1 LRGNLLV
8 EVGNAEALIQYLF
21 QNQMNCEKCQQL
33 ISVYLDNELE
43 REVSF
48 EVQMHLALCAEC
60 AKVCEDF
67 AMIVDFCET
76 ENSLPPNSK
85 ALWCRINNLIE
96 NEIKPEIRQKNAEAQ
111 IKKGF
116 FARTWSNRWQLSLS
130 QVVASV
136 LGIALISSLLTVVG
150 IKNYAAAGDNLAAD
164 ASATVFEKVL
174 GKIGLVE
181 TAWHARENRI
191 KAQQATIDYW
201 NNRVESRRVQWD
213 AHLREAFDRNL
224 NEIDQVVFEYNKILL
239 ENPQDELSGEMLDS
253 ALNEKVELLREF
265 ADL

>member
-1 LRGNLLV
+1 
-8 EVGNAEALIQYLF
+8 
-21 QNQMNCEKCQQL
+21 MNCEKCQQL

-43 REVSF
+43 KEVSF

-76 ENSLPPNSK
+76 ENFLPPNSK

-96 NEIKPEIRQKNAEAQ
+96 NDIKTETRQESIESKTKQ
-111 IKKGF
+111 GF
-116 FARTWSNRWQLSLS
+116 FARTWNNRWQLSLS
-130 QVVASV
+130 QVVSSV
-136 LGIALISSLLTVVG
+136 LGIALISSLLTIVG
-150 IKNYAAAGDNLAAD
+150 VKNYMTANDGLATN
-164 ASATVFEKVL
+164 SSPTVFERVLSKV
-174 GKIGLVE
+174 GLVE
-181 TAWHARENRI
+181 TAQQARESRI

-201 NNRVESRRVQWD
+201 NTRIESRRIQWD

-224 NEIDQVVFEYNKILL
+224 DDINQVVFEYNRILQ

>member
-1 LRGNLLV
+1 
-8 EVGNAEALIQYLF
+8 
-21 QNQMNCEKCQQL
+21 MNCEQCQQL

-43 REVSF
+43 KEISF
-48 EVQMHLALCAEC
+48 NVQMHLALCAEC

-76 ENSLPPNSK
+76 EDFLPPNSK

-96 NEIKPEIRQKNAEAQ
+96 TEIKPETAQ
-111 IKKGF
+111 EINKPQTKQGF
-116 FARTWSNRWQLSLS
+116 FARIWNNRWQLTIS
-130 QVVASV
+130 QMFSAV

-150 IKNYAAAGDNLAAD
+150 IKNYSSHAEFTAN
-164 ASATVFEKVL
+164 SAPTIFERALSKV
-174 GKIGLVE
+174 GLVE
-181 TAWHARENRI
+181 TAQQARENRI
-191 KAQQATIDYW
+191 RAQQTTIDYW
-201 NNRVESRRVQWD
+201 NNRVEARKVQWD

-224 NEIDQVVFEYNKILL
+224 NEIDQVVFEYDKILQ

>member
-1 LRGNLLV
+1 
-8 EVGNAEALIQYLF
+8 
-21 QNQMNCEKCQQL
+21 MNCEKCQQL

-43 REVSF
+43 HEVSC

-76 ENSLPPNSK
+76 EDFLPPNSK

-96 NEIKPEIRQKNAEAQ
+96 TEVKTETGQENNQPQTKQ
-111 IKKGF
+111 GF
-116 FARTWSNRWQLSLS
+116 FAKTWNNRWQLSLS
-130 QVVASV
+130 QMVSAV
-136 LGIALISSLLTVVG
+136 LGIALVSSLLTVVG
-150 IKNYAAAGDNLAAD
+150 IKNYTAANDALAVNT
-164 ASATVFEKVL
+164 SPTVFERAL
-174 GKIGLVE
+174 SKIGLVE
-181 TAWHARENRI
+181 TAQQARENRI

-201 NNRVESRRVQWD
+201 NNRIEARRIQWD

-224 NEIDQVVFEYNKILL
+224 DEINQVVFEYNKILQ

>member
-1 LRGNLLV
+1 
-8 EVGNAEALIQYLF
+8 
-21 QNQMNCEKCQQL
+21 MNCEKCQQL

-48 EVQMHLALCAEC
+48 EVQMHLALCAAC

-76 ENSLPPNSK
+76 EDFLPPNSK

-96 NEIKPEIRQKNAEAQ
+96 NEIKLETKHEIIEPQPKR
-111 IKKGF
+111 GF
-116 FARTWSNRWQLSLS
+116 IARTWNNRWQLSLS
-130 QVVASV
+130 QMVLSV

-150 IKNYAAAGDNLAAD
+150 IKNY
-164 ASATVFEKVL
+164 SAMNDSFTANSTQTVFERALSKV
-174 GKIGLVE
+174 GLVE
-181 TAWHARENRI
+181 TAEQARENRI
-191 KAQQATIDYW
+191 KAQEATINYW
-201 NNRVESRRVQWD
+201 NNRVQNRRIQWD

-224 NEIDQVVFEYNKILL
+224 NEINQVVYEYNRNLQ

>member
-1 LRGNLLV
+1 
-8 EVGNAEALIQYLF
+8 
-21 QNQMNCEKCQQL
+21 MNCEKCQQL

-43 REVSF
+43 KEVSF
-48 EVQMHLALCAEC
+48 EVQMHLALCAPC

-76 ENSLPPNSK
+76 EDFLPPNSK

-96 NEIKPEIRQKNAEAQ
+96 TEVKTETNQVNAQAQ
-111 IKKGF
+111 AKRGF
-116 FARTWSNRWQLSLS
+116 FARTWNNRWQLSLS
-130 QVVASV
+130 QVVSSV
-136 LGIALISSLLTVVG
+136 LGIALISSLLTVVA
-150 IKNYAAAGDNLAAD
+150 IKNYSAANDGLAVN
-164 ASATVFEKVL
+164 ASPTVFEKVL

-181 TAWHARENRI
+181 TAQQARENRI

-201 NNRVESRRVQWD
+201 NNRVEAKRIQWD

-224 NEIDQVVFEYNKILL
+224 NEINQVVFEYNKILL
-239 ENPQDELSGEMLDS
+239 ENPEDELSGEMLDS
-253 ALNEKVELLREF
+253 ALSEKVELLREF